1 MPSVDSGKSIGALTY
16 AVRAQVVLKYL
27 GQLAVVQAVLACV
40 PFLASLYFRE
50 YDLSLSFLAVCALLA
65 AVGLPLARLPE
76 PSRVLTNEAL
86 VITALA
92 FLTAPLVMTI
102 PFTNA
107 GIQFGD
113 ALFEAVSAITTT
125 GLSTLGSVE
134 HLPRSVLFAR
144 AWMQWYGGLGIV
156 VLSLALL
163 AGQGGVTRRLI
174 DPQTGGEGLTSTV
187 RAHARR
193 MLIVYL
199 VLTTAG
205 IAAVSVAGAPSMAG
219 VEHVLSAVSTG
230 GFSTFDSSLAGFA
243 SAKVMAVTMAI
254 SVCGAIGLPLYYQA
268 WQAGPRTLWHNPE
281 VRALAFAM
289 VLVVAVLTALMI
301 FVDGAAWPQALRRA
315 LVLGISAQTTTGFS
329 TSSPGELGNAT
340 LLALVIAM
348 MVGGCVGSTA
358 GGVKLLRVLLLLR
371 VARVALRRAGAPSHA
386 VIEPMLGDKR
396 IEDVDLVR
404 ALLLMA
410 LFCAV
415 VLLSWFAF
423 LVRGHAPMG
432 SLFEVVSATAT
443 VGLSA
448 GLSVPHLEPL
458 LKAVLGLDMLLG
470 RLEIVAVLVMLYPGT
485 WIGKRDESL

>member
-1 MPSVDSGKSIGALTY
+1 MPSVDSGKSIAALTY

-50 YDLSLSFLAVCALLA
+50 YALGLSYLAVCALLA

-92 FLTAPLVMTI
+92 FVTAPLVMTI

-107 GIQFGD
+107 GIPFGD

-187 RAHARR
+187 HAHARR
-193 MLIVYL
+193 VLIVYL

-243 SAKVMAVTMAI
+243 SAKVMAVMMAI

-268 WQAGPRTLWHNPE
+268 WQAGPRTFWHNPE
-281 VRALAFAM
+281 LRALAFAM
-289 VLVVAVLTALMI
+289 VLVVTVLTALML
-301 FVDGAAWPQALRRA
+301 FEGVAWPQALSRA

-329 TSSPGELGNAT
+329 ASSPAELGNAA
-340 LLALVIAM
+340 LLVLVIAM

-358 GGVKLLRVLLLLR
+358 GGVKLLRALLLLR

-396 IEDVDLVR
+396 IEDADLVR

-410 LFCAV
+410 LYGAV

-423 LVRGHAPMG
+423 LLCGYAPMG